1 MNTVVRLTLL
11 QTRRDRAELTAWI
24 LGIAGLG
31 YAAAAAVTT
40 QFGGATDRAA
50 LMTVAAASPAF
61 LFLRGLPDGIDIG
74 AVTFFQ
80 GYSFTAVLAG
90 LMSTFL
96 VTRHTR
102 DDEDQGRAELVGST
116 PVNRA
121 APLQATLALGAGA
134 NMVLAAV
141 VAAGFMS
148 AGLPTSGS
156 VLAGAAVG
164 AVGLFFMSVAA
175 LIAQI
180 MPTARSANGVAA
192 AAVGA
197 AYLARGVGDALGTAD
212 ASLLRVM
219 AAWPSLLSPIGWGQR
234 VRPFTEADPLPLV
247 ALTAVGVVLAVLAV
261 ALRKGRDLGDSYV
274 AAKDSGPAQ
283 AGSGLRSMLGLSWRL
298 HRGTLAGWCV
308 AAAALGAVA
317 GTLGPLVRDALSGN
331 PSLMEL
337 MARIVPGDA
346 GMVDLFTTALLGIA
360 GILAAAA
367 GIQAALKLRAEEV
380 EGRAEQL
387 LAVPASRSRWVTG
400 NLVVAAL
407 STTAVATVAGTAA
420 AVALSLTQAGGSGP
434 GAVFA
439 AALAHI
445 PAAIVFPAITV
456 LAFALI
462 PRWSSSIGW
471 GALGAA
477 LVLGQFGELLGL
489 PAWLQDLSPFRH
501 SSAMPVEAFN
511 PGGALLMAA
520 IAITGSAAAAY
531 LIRQRD
537 LTA

>member
-40 QFGGATDRAA
+40 QFGGATDRTA

-520 IAITGSAAAAY
+520 IAVTGSAAAAY

>member
-387 LAVPASRSRWVTG
+387 LAVPASRSRWVSG

-520 IAITGSAAAAY
+520 IAVTGSAAAAY